1 MYFADMCSVGMYFAD
16 MCFVNVCFVDMCFV
30 DMCFVDMCFVGMY
43 FADMYFADM
52 YFANMYFDNM
62 YFINLYN
69 NNYNTSVVGFAFP
82 YDNLVSDIPRIY
94 KWWVLLT
101 SRTSKR
107 KRLDQ
112 HRFKIHAALV
122 RSLFIVLL
130 ILCSHM

>member
-1 MYFADMCSVGMYFAD
+1 MYFADMYSVGMYFAD

-30 DMCFVDMCFVGMY
+30 DMCFVGMY
-43 FADMYFADM
+43 FTD
-52 YFANMYFDNM
+52 MYFDNM